1 MGSMAP
7 EPAILTTYPSPSIIK
22 ITLNRPRSLNALNI
36 SLLTALVDTLHHARA
51 ERRRIIILEGAGDRS
66 FCAGEDLKE
75 TLAPATGTAEE
86 LRVAFNLLQD
96 ITRLTSSSGSLVIA
110 AVQGFAIGGGAEI
123 ALAADFVIGGPGAKF
138 RFPEVPIGHAA
149 TGGITLRLTH
159 MVGLL
164 KAKELLIRGRFIPA
178 EEAFA
183 IGLLSELVK
192 DPKSRAI
199 ELAKELES
207 LPTISA
213 MSSKASLERAVFP
226 NMEVNL
232 ADEVN
237 VASYCFAQSDASKAF
252 ENFAK
257 RSQTSKDV
265 TKIMHETASAL
276 PLPSPQRPVSTAP
289 EAHRGPVPAS
299 TAIRDYLRSVKD
311 INTAFDNAVKS
322 FGVKTFLKFAGR
334 TYSFEDIDNRVA
346 QLAGGLTHL
355 GVNKGDRVLVMMRN
369 NIDMVN
375 TWLATNRLGATWVP
389 INVELKSITLQHVV
403 HAAEA
408 KIAIVDAEFVKD
420 LEAAE
425 VRSDYRLF
433 IRGSSDPKTDLD
445 TLYTRGSPVKSP
457 TPVAASAPA
466 AFLYTSGTTGKSKP
480 CILSHQYFILQAS
493 ALIETFGLH
502 ENDVLYCPFPLFHA
516 DATALTVIPAILLGA
531 TAALSVRFSASRF
544 WDEIREANATVYD
557 FMGATLALTYK
568 QAPTSLDREH
578 RIRLAWGVPIP
589 NFAEDYEQ
597 RFGHPLYTLYGS
609 VEASLPVMQQGPRV
623 LGSCGRVRQGYHL
636 RVADENDDPLPPNT
650 AGQLLLRSDVSN
662 AFFQGYFNNPLAT
675 VGAYSN
681 LWLHTGDL
689 AKIDEDGNVYFVGR
703 VKDVIRRRGENVNAA
718 EIEEEFVRHKDVV
731 MAAAFAVPS
740 DLGEGTED
748 EIKVAVQIRDKSPV
762 LESDLFDWAV
772 QHMARFQVPS
782 VIEIVSDLKRT
793 PTGKLEKRWLK
804 AEGGKKFDLRN
815 RPSRGTY

>member
-1 MGSMAP
+1 MGSLAP
-7 EPAILTTYPSPSIIK
+7 EPAILTTYPSPAIIK

-36 SLLTALVDTLHHARA
+36 SLLTALVNTLHLART

-96 ITRLTSSSGSLVIA
+96 ITRLTSSSESLVIA

-183 IGLLSELVK
+183 IGLMSELVE

-199 ELAKELES
+199 ELARELES

-213 MSSKASLERAVFP
+213 MSSKAGLERAVFP
-226 NMEVNL
+226 NMEVSL

-237 VASYCFAQSDASKAF
+237 VASYCFAQSDAAKAF

-257 RSQTSKDV
+257 RNRTSNGN
-265 TKIMHETASAL
+265 TKHTPESASA
-276 PLPSPQRPVSTAP
+276 SPQPGPECSVSTTS
-289 EAHRGPVPAS
+289 EAHKGPVPAS
-299 TAIRDYLRSVKD
+299 TATTDYLRSVRD

-322 FGVKTFLKFAGR
+322 FGARSFLKFGGK
-334 TYSFEDIDNRVA
+334 TYSFEDIDNRVSE
-346 QLAGGLTHL
+346 LAGGLAYL
-355 GVNKGDRVLVMMRN
+355 GITTGDRVLVMMRN

-375 TWLATNRLGATWVP
+375 LWLATNRLGATWVP

-408 KIAIVDAEFVKD
+408 KIAIVDAEFVQG

-425 VRSDYRLF
+425 IQCDYRLF
-433 IRGSSDPKTDLD
+433 IRGNHDPKTDLE
-445 TLYTRGSPVKSP
+445 TLYTLGPPVKSA
-457 TPVAASAPA
+457 TPVAASSSA

-480 CILSHQYFILQAS
+480 CVLSHQYFILQAS

-502 ENDVLYCPFPLFHA
+502 QDDVLYCPFPLFHA

-544 WDEIREANATVYD
+544 WDEVREADATVYD

-568 QAPTSLDREH
+568 QAPTSRDRDH
-578 RIRLAWGVPIP
+578 HVRLAWGVPIP
-589 NFAEDYEQ
+589 KFAEDYEQ

-623 LGSCGRVRQGYHL
+623 LGSCGRVRPGYHL
-636 RVADENDDPLPPNT
+636 RIADENDDSLPPNT
-650 AGQLLLRSDVSN
+650 PGHLLLRSDVSN
-662 AFFQGYFNNPLAT
+662 AFFQGYFNNPHAT
-675 VGAYSN
+675 VTAYSN

-689 AKIDEDGNVYFVGR
+689 ARIDEDGNVYFVGR

-718 EIEEEFVRHKDVV
+718 EIEEEFLRHEDVV
-731 MAAAFAVPS
+731 VAAAFAIPS

-748 EIKVAVQIRDKSPV
+748 EVKVAVKLRENSLAQ
-762 LESDLFDWAV
+762 EADLFDWAV

-782 VIEIVSDLKRT
+782 VIEIVSGLKRT
-793 PTGKLEKRWLK
+793 PTGKLEKSWLG
-804 AEGGKKFDLRN
+804 AEGGKKFEIRN
-815 RPSRGTY
+815 RPSKETY